1 MAFVFCSLV
10 LYAWLLYLKYW
21 QSIWKIQPHGE
32 ITTVQALQD
41 VLETHKSYPGD
52 DKDLVVNRLNFKCLL
67 AVVLA
72 YFMFNLIY
80 WITLL
85 VIH

>member
-32 ITTVQALQD
+32 ITTVQAQQD
-41 VLETHKSYPGD
+41 VLETRKSYPGD